1 MKREAGALLSS
12 IRLDRTSRKT
22 ISVQLYMALRDILL
36 CGGMKSG
43 DRLPASR
50 TMAREIGVSRTTVID
65 ALDRLISEGVLVSRV
80 GSGTF
85 VSNSFAAQKLP
96 VGSGVDSKVQTMQP
110 RLSYTV
116 SHASKT
122 YAPRAHLPHN
132 SQAFITALPALD
144 AFPLA
149 QWSRISSRH
158 LRGDRG
164 DTMGYGQPQGHQAL
178 RRAIATHLAASRG
191 IMCKPEQIFITAGAQ
206 QAFALIGQLFLD
218 AGDRVWF
225 ENPGAKGARNA
236 FVASGAE
243 LVPVPVDDEGLMVSE
258 GVRKA
263 PHFRLAFVTPSHQQP
278 LGQVMSLARRFELLE
293 AAVDAKALI
302 VEDDYDGE
310 FYYGSR
316 PEPALKSIDTHGRVL
331 YVGTFSK
338 SLFPSL
344 RLGFILV
351 PERMVRIFDDAFSSW
366 VSGPS
371 TQSQGVVADFMD
383 EGHFATHIRL
393 MRRLYKARYD
403 ALMEAAEVL
412 PETVQIQPTNSG
424 FHTPA
429 FLHDQVDEEE
439 LVTQASAQ
447 NVTVAALGQYCLAP
461 IHRKGLVLGF
471 GSSTPAEIR
480 AGIDTLRS
488 LPALGNIGLV
498 KKL

>member
-12 IRLDRTSRKT
+12 IQLDRSSQKT

-36 CGGMKSG
+36 YGGLKPG

-50 TMAREIGVSRTTVID
+50 TMARETGVSRTTVID
-65 ALDRLISEGVLVSRV
+65 AIDRLISEGMLVSQV

-85 VSNSFAAQKLP
+85 VSDNFTAQKSP
-96 VGSGVDSKVQTMQP
+96 TTPMGDRAEQGAQP

-122 YAPRAHLPHN
+122 YAPRARLPHN
-132 SQAFITALPALD
+132 SQAFISALPALD

-149 QWSRISSRH
+149 QWSRISARH

-164 DTMGYGQPQGHQAL
+164 EMMGYGQPQGHQGL
-178 RRAIATHLAASRG
+178 RRAIATHLAVSRG
-191 IMCKPEQIFITAGAQ
+191 ITCDPRQIFITAGAQ
-206 QAFALIGQLFLD
+206 HAFALIGQLFLD

-236 FVASGAE
+236 LVANGAE
-243 LVPVPVDDEGLMVSE
+243 LVPVPVDNEGIVVSE
-258 GVRKA
+258 GIRTA

-278 LGQVMSLARRFELLE
+278 LGHVMSLSRRFELLE

-310 FYYGSR
+310 FYYGNR
-316 PEPALKSIDTHGRVL
+316 PQPALKSIDTHGRVL

-344 RLGFILV
+344 RVGFVLV
-351 PERMVRIFDDAFSSW
+351 PERMVSIFDDVFSSW
-366 VSGPS
+366 LSGPS
-371 TQSQGVVADFMD
+371 TQVQGIVADFMD
-383 EGHFATHIRL
+383 EGHFSTHIRL
-393 MRRLYKARYD
+393 MRRLYKARYE
-403 ALMEAAEVL
+403 ALMTAAEVL
-412 PETVQIQPTNSG
+412 PQTIQIQTTSSG

-429 FLHDQVDEEE
+429 YLADHVDEQQ
-439 LVTQASAQ
+439 LVAQAREK
-447 NVTVAALGQYCLAP
+447 NVTISPLNQYCLTP
-461 IHRKGLVLGF
+461 IQRKGLVFGF
-471 GSSTPAEIR
+471 GSTTPAEIR
-480 AGIDTLRS
+480 AGMDVLRS
-488 LPALGNIGLV
+488 LPEL
-498 KKL
+498 KS

>member
-65 ALDRLISEGVLVSRV
+65 ALDRLISEGMLVSRV

-263 PHFRLAFVTPSHQQP
+263 PHFRLAFVTPSATA
-278 LGQVMSLARRFELLE
+278 GA
-293 AAVDAKALI
+293 
-302 VEDDYDGE
+302 GN
-310 FYYGSR
+310 
-316 PEPALKSIDTHGRVL
+316 
-331 YVGTFSK
+331 
-338 SLFPSL
+338 
-344 RLGFILV
+344 
-351 PERMVRIFDDAFSSW
+351 
-366 VSGPS
+366 VSGPPVRVVGGGGGC
-371 TQSQGVVADFMD
+371 QGVDCR
-383 EGHFATHIRL
+383 G
-393 MRRLYKARYD
+393 
-403 ALMEAAEVL
+403 
-412 PETVQIQPTNSG
+412 
-424 FHTPA
+424 
-429 FLHDQVDEEE
+429 
-439 LVTQASAQ
+439 
-447 NVTVAALGQYCLAP
+447 
-461 IHRKGLVLGF
+461 
-471 GSSTPAEIR
+471 
-480 AGIDTLRS
+480 
-488 LPALGNIGLV
+488 
-498 KKL
+498 